1 MLLKKLNRQRQISWK
16 YVMLNMTTNDL
27 MKYSVATFYENLKQ
41 PKLAKN
47 IDVNSVEELLSTM
60 RKK

>member
-1 MLLKKLNRQRQISWK
+1 MLS
-16 YVMLNMTTNDL
+16 MTTNDL

-47 IDVNSVEELLSTM
+47 IDVNTVEELLSTM
-60 RKK
+60 TKK